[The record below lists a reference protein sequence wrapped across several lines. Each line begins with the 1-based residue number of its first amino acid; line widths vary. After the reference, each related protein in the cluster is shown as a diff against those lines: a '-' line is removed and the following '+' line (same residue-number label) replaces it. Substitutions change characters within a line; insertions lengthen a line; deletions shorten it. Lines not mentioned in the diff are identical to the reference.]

1 MDPVAWLLEEGFEQ
15 KSDGFYCLKISLW
28 FCDRYPSIYHVLE
41 KYVLENGLESAL
53 MMSGFTVYIIVDPIE
68 MDFNF
73 ELWHE
78 DEVIESFFPD
88 ETQRVERSKELL
100 NDIRESAIKHTLP
113 F

>member
-1 MDPVAWLLEEGFEQ
+1 MDPIAWLLEEGFAQELE
-15 KSDGFYCLKISLW
+15 GYYCLKISLW

-53 MMSGFTVYIIVDPIE
+53 TMSGYTVYIIVDPVE
-68 MDFNF
+68 LDFNY
-73 ELWHE
+73 ELWFE

-88 ETQRVERSKELL
+88 ENLRVDHSKELL
-100 NDIRESAIKHTLP
+100 NDIRESAIKHALP